1 MLQIV
6 QHFYLQYQMF
16 DNLLFR
22 QNNNVIICLLHYVMF
37 NFYASFLEPNALDT
51 RAHNPLVSTLL
62 SLTINVSQ
70 GVPATANG
78 QFPVS

>member
-1 MLQIV
+1 MC
-6 QHFYLQYQMF
+6 
-16 DNLLFR
+16 DNLLF
-22 QNNNVIICLLHYVMF
+22 QEINNVLICLLHYVLF
-37 NFYASFLEPNALDT
+37 NFYASFLEPNTLDT
-51 RAHNPLVSTLL
+51 FTKPLVSTLL